1 MFYDHSST
9 TSKKPRMSVGA
20 TPKSV
25 TEVGSATKT
34 KTSAKKSA
42 PAAVSA
48 TAKKRKIA
56 DLENDVSGSVLLSGN
71 AMTATSP
78 SDDVS

>member
-1 MFYDHSST
+1 
-9 TSKKPRMSVGA
+9 MSVGV

-34 KTSAKKSA
+34 KTTAKKSA

-48 TAKKRKIA
+48 TAKKRKIS
-56 DLENDVSGSVLLSGN
+56 DLENDVS
-71 AMTATSP
+71 
-78 SDDVS
+78 D